1 MTINCKGE
9 LVDLTTP
16 KVMGIMNLTPDSFF
30 DGGKYKDASA
40 ILTRVEGMLNDG
52 ATFIDMGA
60 YSSRPGAEHVPEDE
74 ELKRMLPIVDLI
86 LKHFPDT
93 LISVDTF
100 RNRVAKESIGHGAA
114 IINDISAGNLD
125 DEMFATIS
133 KYQVPYIMMHMK
145 GTPQSMQKEATYDDL
160 IKDLRFYFSEK
171 IRQTTELKIND
182 VIIDPGFGFAKTT
195 GQNYTLL
202 SHLDLFQTF
211 GLPILIGLS
220 RKSMIYKV
228 LESSPKEALNGTTAL
243 HTIALLKGANII
255 RAHDVKEAVE
265 CIKLVEALK
274 ANALWFF
281 VLLILLILQK
291 HRGWIF

>member
-9 LVDLTTP
+9 LVDLKTP
-16 KVMGIMNLTPDSFF
+16 KVMGILNLTPDSFF
-30 DGGKYKDASA
+30 DGGKYKEEAS
-40 ILTRVEGMLNDG
+40 ILHQVEYMLNHG

-60 YSSRPGAEHVPEDE
+60 YSSRPGAEHVLEDE
-74 ELKRMLPIVDLI
+74 ELTRMIPVIDLI
-86 LKHFPDT
+86 LKKFPDT

-100 RNRVAKESIGHGAA
+100 RSKVAEESIEHGAA
-114 IINDISAGNLD
+114 IINDIAAGNLD
-125 DEMFATIS
+125 EAMFETVA

-145 GTPQSMQKEATYDDL
+145 GTPQSMQKEAEYENL
-160 IKDLRFYFSEK
+160 INDLRFYFSEK
-171 IRQTTELKIND
+171 IKETTSKKIND

-202 SHLDLFQTF
+202 NHLDMFQTF

-220 RKSMIYKV
+220 RKSMIYKL

-255 RAHDVKEAVE
+255 RAHDVKEASE
-265 CIKLVEALK
+265 CVKLVEALK
-274 ANALWFF
+274 ENAL
-281 VLLILLILQK
+281 
-291 HRGWIF
+291 